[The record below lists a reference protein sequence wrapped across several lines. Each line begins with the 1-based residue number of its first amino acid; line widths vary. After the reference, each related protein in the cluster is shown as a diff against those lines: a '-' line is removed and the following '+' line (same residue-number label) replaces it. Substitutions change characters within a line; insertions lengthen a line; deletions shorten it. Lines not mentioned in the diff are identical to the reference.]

1 MKLSEFIN
9 QQASKAGITI
19 DMNVEANK
27 AFFDAAAAMTVEIP
41 DDVAKSIDNKFI
53 TVEAA
58 KNNHPDIKNYYQ
70 SQALDTI
77 DKSTIATLKEL
88 GVPQD
93 TIDALIKEEGS
104 TFKRVPLV
112 LKKIQELEKTKA
124 NANKPDQ
131 QAIQKQID
139 DLQNSLRL
147 EKDITART
155 IKEKE
160 DFEKG
165 MRLRYK
171 RNSIFATAKTTYDNL
186 DPEEKYGALDIVLDR
201 ALNDSNAKMDLDE
214 HGNITLTRKDGTTY
228 FGDNNVPVNP
238 QQFVDGLLSRKK
250 LLVSNQSTAGNNNG
264 GTPPA
269 GNSANNGSN
278 NAPPSGN
285 GGSGNAKA
293 PSTLYNEHTKQALA
307 DLKESAGVM

>member
-1 MKLSEFIN
+1 MKVLDFIN
-9 QQASKAGITI
+9 QQVSKAGVPF
-19 DMNVEANK
+19 DVNVEANK
-27 AFFDAAAAMTVEIP
+27 AFMDAAAAMTVEIP
-41 DDVAKSIDNKFI
+41 DDIAKGIDNKFI

-58 KNNHPDIKNYYQ
+58 KNNHPDIKNHYQ

-77 DKSTIATLKEL
+77 DKATAGTLKEL

-93 TIDALIKEEGS
+93 VIDALVKEEGS
-104 TFKRVPLV
+104 TFKRVPLAF
-112 LKKIQELEKTKA
+112 KKLQDLEKQKA

-139 DLQNSLRL
+139 DLQAALRN
-147 EKDITART
+147 EKDITTRT

-160 DFEKG
+160 DFQKD

-171 RNSIFATAKTTYDNL
+171 RNSIFAGAKTTYDNL

-228 FGDNNVPVNP
+228 FGDNNVPVNA

-250 LLVSNQSTAGNNNG
+250 LLVSNQPTAGNNG

-278 NAPPSGN
+278 NAPQSGN

-293 PSTLYNEHTKQALA
+293 PST
-307 DLKESAGVM
+307 